1 MLKIKWT
8 SQDLPIQFVFTEK
21 IESIQAEKFVIICND
36 HRDLDEMVAELERV
50 KIDSDCVQRNREND
64 GKEHLSKDD
73 RFSWSLTAFT
83 FHRTEL
89 YKFEYAGKDVYF
101 CIHRMLMH
109 PSIDASAV
117 SYYFVYKLFSS
128 AADQAE
134 IECLCPQF
142 SQILKPVMV
151 AY

>member
-73 RFSWSLTAFT
+73 RFS
-83 FHRTEL
+83 
-89 YKFEYAGKDVYF
+89 
-101 CIHRMLMH
+101 
-109 PSIDASAV
+109 
-117 SYYFVYKLFSS
+117 
-128 AADQAE
+128 
-134 IECLCPQF
+134 
-142 SQILKPVMV
+142 
-151 AY
+151 